1 MSRQENSKQIAKNT
15 IALYVRTLV
24 TFAVGL
30 ITSRVVLKVLG
41 VDDYGINNVVGG
53 VVAMFSIVTSALSQA
68 ISRYLTFEL
77 GRGNKE
83 RLKVI
88 FSTGVNIQLLMSLI
102 IIVLTETLGIWFLN
116 NKMNIEPSRMYA
128 ANWVFQFA
136 VLAFVVNLISVPF
149 NAAIIAHEKMKAFAY
164 VSVLEAVLKLAT
176 AFMLYISPLDKLI
189 TYAFLL
195 FIVSVIIR
203 LVYGSYSKKHF
214 EECRYS
220 FVFDGKLFR
229 EMSKFAGWNFIS
241 STAYIF
247 NTQGINIASNIFFGV
262 GVNAARGVA
271 TQVDSMTRNFVSNF
285 TTAVKPQ
292 IIKSYS
298 SEDKDYLF
306 KLTCNGTRF
315 SYFLMLVFAMP
326 FMLEAE
332 TLLKLWL
339 GTYPDYAPVFI
350 KLTMGIS
357 LIGLLGDLLY
367 TNILAI
373 GKLKKYMI
381 CEVALTI
388 FIFIASYILFSL
400 GYPPTIPYVIFI
412 IVYGLLVILR
422 LVFLKRLEDFPVNQ
436 YLRSVIWPVLKVS
449 VAASLVPL
457 CLRIAFGN
465 NMAASVTIIF
475 ASFLSVILAVYF
487 IGLER
492 NEKAL
497 VKGKMIQFIKKLN
510 KHE

>member
-247 NTQGINIASNIFFGV
+247 NSQLLFHC
-262 GVNAARGVA
+262 
-271 TQVDSMTRNFVSNF
+271 SNF
-285 TTAVKPQ
+285 
-292 IIKSYS
+292 
-298 SEDKDYLF
+298 F
-306 KLTCNGTRF
+306 
-315 SYFLMLVFAMP
+315 
-326 FMLEAE
+326 
-332 TLLKLWL
+332 
-339 GTYPDYAPVFI
+339 
-350 KLTMGIS
+350 
-357 LIGLLGDLLY
+357 
-367 TNILAI
+367 
-373 GKLKKYMI
+373 
-381 CEVALTI
+381 
-388 FIFIASYILFSL
+388 
-400 GYPPTIPYVIFI
+400 
-412 IVYGLLVILR
+412 
-422 LVFLKRLEDFPVNQ
+422 
-436 YLRSVIWPVLKVS
+436 
-449 VAASLVPL
+449 
-457 CLRIAFGN
+457 
-465 NMAASVTIIF
+465 
-475 ASFLSVILAVYF
+475 
-487 IGLER
+487 
-492 NEKAL
+492 
-497 VKGKMIQFIKKLN
+497 
-510 KHE
+510 